1 MRPAPVLLRI
11 TCTVAVVSCAEEPPP
26 RAPTLPPPVAAVR
39 EDEGHLSD
47 IAQVTH
53 GGDNGVVRWSWASD
67 ALLLRTRTSPQAC
80 GRIVRVQSLAEHP
93 SRTTVAWGE
102 AAAFMP
108 GDHEVVYAASPDCG
122 KDKDAPQPP
131 KDAKDAIL
139 LDPGIDLFVA
149 SADGS
154 SPRKLTDTPG
164 FDGQPG
170 VCGKD
175 GSIVFTSMRDG
186 DPDLYRMNADGS
198 NVRRLTATPGY
209 DGEASFDADCTHV
222 LWRASRPRPSEAED
236 YKKLVARN
244 LVPAGP
250 SELWTA
256 KADGTEAREITY
268 LDASSF
274 APAWLAPGRVVFA
287 SRWNAETPR
296 DVDLWAVDANG
307 TELERITTA
316 PGPDASPAVS
326 PDGKWIAFTST
337 RTTLPLEH
345 DVDVM
350 VAHWGGAWR
359 HVEIRPADHV
369 MGDAAWLADP
379 AREGRGLG
387 TKGLD
392 DAGAYVERSFKSF
405 GVLPAG
411 DDDFRQTFDVT
422 QSLSGVASFAPVGA
436 PVEPSAVRAL
446 GFSASTSVLAPLT
459 FVADDED
466 FGRTDVKGKIA
477 VVRAAAH
484 GSLRHEA
491 WLAHDRGAVGLVA
504 IAEGALS
511 DPVPE
516 SGEGIPAAI
525 VANAAVG
532 PLLAGLVRGQ
542 HPLAKL
548 AVTLAP
554 ETTEGFNVVGRWP
567 ATVPS
572 AQRLPGVVVVGAH
585 YDHIGFGAGA
595 PNNKGEASPGAD
607 DNASGTA
614 VLLQI
619 ARALSEE
626 KPTLR
631 RDIVLVAFSGEEQGA
646 AGAYAFVRHPP
657 EGVLTKDII
666 AMINLDM
673 VGRMRDDTL
682 QVFGADTAAQWPDLL
697 SGACDAARINCAR
710 ATGGG
715 FGATD
720 QAPFHEAGVPVLHL
734 FTGAH
739 GDYGKPTDT
748 VDKLNA
754 AGMAQVAVAA
764 EHLARDVTDLQ
775 KLDVQRVAA
784 PIESDVRA
792 FGTTLGTYP
801 DPQGPPKGQTGM
813 LLSGVRRGGP
823 ADKAGLRAGDVVVR
837 LGGHVIGGVED
848 VMFVLTGAKPGQ
860 HVKVVVLRDGKEL
873 TADVVLEE
881 ARVH

>member
-1 MRPAPVLLRI
+1 VRPATLLLRLS
-11 TCTVAVVSCAEEPPP
+11 CAFVVASCAEEPPP
-26 RAPTLPPPVAAVR
+26 KPPAPPPPVATVR

-47 IAQVTH
+47 IVQVTH
-53 GGDNGVVRWSWASD
+53 GGDNGAVRWSWASD
-67 ALLLRTRTSPQAC
+67 ALVLRTRTSALAC
-80 GRIVRVQSLAEHP
+80 GRLVEVHPFADPP
-93 SRTTVAWGE
+93 SRSAVAGGE
-102 AAAFMP
+102 TAAFAP
-108 GDHEVVYAASPDCG
+108 SDHAVVYAASPTCG
-122 KDKDAPQPP
+122 KSKDDARAAS
-131 KDAKDAIL
+131 KDAKDATL
-139 LDPGIDLFVA
+139 LDPDVDVFGA

-154 SPRKLTDTPG
+154 SPHKLTDSPG
-164 FDGQPG
+164 FDGDPN

-186 DPDLYRMNADGS
+186 DPDVYRMNGDGS
-198 NVRRLTATPGY
+198 NVRRVTATPGY
-209 DGEASFDADCTHV
+209 DGEATFDADCTHV
-222 LWRASRPRPSEAED
+222 LWRASRPRPSEVED
-236 YKKLVARN
+236 YKKLLARN

-250 SELWTA
+250 SELWIA
-256 KADGTEAREITY
+256 NADGTEAREITY
-268 LDASSF
+268 LDAQSF
-274 APAWLAPGRVVFA
+274 SPTWLGTEGRVVFA
-287 SRWNAETPR
+287 SRFGAPGPH
-296 DVDLWAVDANG
+296 DVDLWAVDTNG
-307 TELERITTA
+307 TNLERITTA
-316 PGPDASPAVS
+316 PGWDASPAVS

-337 RTTLPLEH
+337 RATLPLEH

-350 VAHWGGAWR
+350 IAHWGGAWR

-411 DDDFRQTFDVT
+411 DDDYRQTFDVT
-422 QSLSGVASFAPVGA
+422 QSVSGVATFGPVGA
-436 PVEPSAVRAL
+436 PVAPGLVRAL
-446 GFSASTSVLAPLT
+446 GFSASATVLAPLVY
-459 FVADDED
+459 VADDED
-466 FGRTDVKGKIA
+466 FARIDVKGKIA

-504 IAEGALS
+504 IAEGKLS

-516 SGEGIPAAI
+516 SDEGIPAAV

-542 HPLAKL
+542 HPLANL

-554 ETTEGFNVVGRWP
+554 ETTEAFNVVGRWP

-585 YDHIGFGAGA
+585 YDHIGE
-595 PNNKGEASPGAD
+595 KSPGAD

-614 VLLQI
+614 ALLQI
-619 ARALSEE
+619 ARSLSEE

-646 AGAYAFVRHPP
+646 AGAHAFVRHLP

-715 FGATD
+715 FGASD
-720 QAPFHEAGVPVLHL
+720 HAPFHEAGVPVLHL
-734 FTGAH
+734 FTGVH
-739 GDYGKPTDT
+739 GDNGKLTDT

-775 KLDVQRVAA
+775 KLDVQHVAA
-784 PIESDVRA
+784 PIESDVRSYGA
-792 FGTTLGTYP
+792 TLGTYP
-801 DPQGPPKGQTGM
+801 DPKGPPKGTTGM
-813 LLSGVRRGGP
+813 LLSGVRAGGP
-823 ADKAGLRAGDVVVR
+823 ADKAGLRGGDVILR
-837 LGGHVIGGVED
+837 IGGHVIGGVED

-860 HVKVVVLRDGKEL
+860 HVKVVALRDGKEF

>member
-1 MRPAPVLLRI
+1 MRPAPVLLRLACAI
-11 TCTVAVVSCAEEPPP
+11 TVVSCADEPPP
-26 RAPTLPPPVAAVR
+26 QLPAPPPPVATVR

-47 IAQVTH
+47 IVQVTH
-53 GGDNGVVRWSWASD
+53 GGDNGVVRWSWGSD
-67 ALLLRTRTSPQAC
+67 ALVVRTRTSPQAC
-80 GRIVRVQSLAEHP
+80 GRIVKVQPFVEHP
-93 SRTTVAWGE
+93 VRTAVAGGE

-108 GDHEVVYAASPDCG
+108 GDHDVVYAASQTCG
-122 KDKDAPQPP
+122 KRKDPP
-131 KDAKDAIL
+131 DAARPPTGAIP
-139 LDPGIDLFVA
+139 LDPDLDLFVA
-149 SADGS
+149 GADGS
-154 SPRKLTDTPG
+154 SPRQLTDSPG
-164 FDGQPG
+164 FDGEPG

-198 NVRRLTATPGY
+198 NVRRLTATAGY

-236 YKKLVARN
+236 YKKLLARN
-244 LVPAGP
+244 LVSAGP
-250 SELWTA
+250 SELWIA
-256 KADGTEAREITY
+256 NADGTEAREITY
-268 LDASSF
+268 LDALAGS
-274 APAWLAPGRVVFA
+274 PAWLGTQGRIVFA
-287 SRWNAETPR
+287 SSWSPSGSAPP
-296 DVDLWAVDANG
+296 DLDLWAVDANG
-307 TELERITTA
+307 TDLERITTA
-316 PGPDASPAVS
+316 PGPDAWPAVS
-326 PDGKWIAFTST
+326 PDGKWIAFSSARATA
-337 RTTLPLEH
+337 PLEH

-350 VAHWGGAWR
+350 VARWGGAWR

-387 TKGLD
+387 TKGLAD
-392 DAGAYVERSFKSF
+392 SGAYVERSFKSF

-411 DDDFRQTFDVT
+411 DDDYRQTFDVT
-422 QSLSGVASFAPVGA
+422 QSVSGVASFAPVGA
-436 PVEPSAVRAL
+436 PVEPASVRAL
-446 GFSASTSVLAPLT
+446 GFSASTSILAPLVY
-459 FVADDED
+459 VADDED
-466 FGRTDVKGKIA
+466 FGRIDVKGKIA
-477 VVRAAAH
+477 VVRAVAH

-491 WLAHDRGAVGLVA
+491 WLAHDRGASGLVA
-504 IAEGALS
+504 VAEGALS
-511 DPVPE
+511 DPAPE
-516 SGEGIPAAI
+516 SDEGIPAAVVSSTAI
-525 VANAAVG
+525 G
-532 PLLAGLVRGQ
+532 PLLVGLVRGQ
-542 HPLAKL
+542 HPMAKL

-554 ETTEGFNVVGRWP
+554 ETAEAFNVIGRWP

-572 AQRLPGVVVVGAH
+572 AQRLPGVVVIGAH
-585 YDHIGFGAGA
+585 YDHIGE
-595 PNNKGEASPGAD
+595 KSPGAD
-607 DNASGTA
+607 DNASGVA

-619 ARALSEE
+619 ARSLSEE

-631 RDIVLVAFSGEEQGA
+631 RDLVLVAFSGEEQGA
-646 AGAYAFVRHPP
+646 AGAYAFVRHLP
-657 EGVLTKDII
+657 EGVLTKDIT

-697 SGACDAARINCAR
+697 AGACDAARINCAR

-734 FTGAH
+734 FTGVH

-754 AGMAQVAVAA
+754 AGMAQVAIAA

-775 KLDVQRVAA
+775 RLDVQRVAA
-784 PIESDVRA
+784 PIESDTRA

-801 DPQGPPKGQTGM
+801 DPKGPPKGQTGM

-823 ADKAGLRAGDVVVR
+823 ADKAGLRGGDLIVR
-837 LGGHVIGGVED
+837 VGGHVIGGVED

-860 HVKVVVLRDGKEL
+860 HVKVVALRDGKEIA
-873 TADVVLEE
+873 ADVVLEE

>member
-1 MRPAPVLLRI
+1 VRPAPVLLRLACAI
-11 TCTVAVVSCAEEPPP
+11 AVASCAEEPPP
-26 RAPTLPPPVAAVR
+26 QPPPPPPPVAAVQP
-39 EDEGHLSD
+39 DEGHLSD
-47 IAQVTH
+47 MVQVTH
-53 GGDNGVVRWSWASD
+53 GGDNGVARWSWASD
-67 ALLLRTRTSPQAC
+67 ALLLRTRKSPQAC
-80 GRIVRVQSLAEHP
+80 GHIVRVQPSAEHP
-93 SRTTVAWGE
+93 ERAAVVDGE
-102 AAAFMP
+102 SAAFLP
-108 GDHEVVYAASPDCG
+108 GDHDVVYAASPACAKR
-122 KDKDAPQPP
+122 KDEARGEKDG
-131 KDAKDAIL
+131 IL
-139 LDPGIDLFVA
+139 LDPDMDLFA
-149 SADGS
+149 AGADGS
-154 SPRKLTDTPG
+154 SPRKLTDSPG
-164 FDGQPG
+164 YDGEPG

-186 DPDLYRMNADGS
+186 DPDVYRMNADGS

-209 DGEASFDADCTHV
+209 DGEATFDADCTHV

-236 YKKLVARN
+236 YKKLIARN

-250 SELWTA
+250 SELWIA
-256 KADGTEAREITY
+256 NADGTEAREITY
-268 LDASSF
+268 LDAPAWS
-274 APAWLAPGRVVFA
+274 PAWLGTQGRIVFA
-287 SRWNAETPR
+287 SRWSASAPHE
-296 DVDLWAVDANG
+296 VDLWAVDANG
-307 TELERITTA
+307 TNLERITTA
-316 PGPDASPAVS
+316 PGPDAWPAVS
-326 PDGKWIAFTST
+326 PDGKWIAFSSA
-337 RTTLPLEH
+337 RATLPLEH
-345 DVDVM
+345 DVDVV
-350 VAHWGGAWR
+350 VAHWVGAWE

-392 DAGAYVERSFKSF
+392 DSGAYVERSFKSF

-411 DDDFRQTFDVT
+411 DDDYRQTFDVT
-422 QSLSGVASFAPVGA
+422 QTVNGVATFGPVGA
-436 PVEPSAVRAL
+436 PVEPASVRAL
-446 GFSASTSVLAPLT
+446 GFSSSASVLAPLVY
-459 FVADDED
+459 VAGDDE
-466 FGRTDVKGKIA
+466 FGRIDVKGKIA

-491 WLAHDRGAVGLVA
+491 WLAHDRGASGLVVVS
-504 IAEGALS
+504 EGALS

-516 SGEGIPAAI
+516 SDEGIPAAV
-525 VANAAVG
+525 VANKAIG
-532 PLLAGLVRGQ
+532 PLLSGLVRGQ
-542 HPLAKL
+542 RPLAKL

-554 ETTEGFNVVGRWP
+554 ETTEAFNVVGRWP

-572 AQRLPGVVVVGAH
+572 AQRLPGVVVIGAH
-585 YDHIGFGAGA
+585 YDHIGE
-595 PNNKGEASPGAD
+595 KSPGAD

-626 KPTLR
+626 KPVLR
-631 RDIVLVAFSGEEQGA
+631 RDLVLVAFSGEEQGA

-657 EGVLTKDII
+657 EGVLTKDIV

-697 SGACDAARINCAR
+697 AGACDAARINCAR

-734 FTGAH
+734 FTGVH

-754 AGMAQVAVAA
+754 AGMAQVAIAA
-764 EHLARDVTDLQ
+764 EHLARDVTDLEHI
-775 KLDVQRVAA
+775 DARRTVA

-801 DPQGPPKGQTGM
+801 DPKGPPKGQTGM
-813 LLSGVRRGGP
+813 LLSGVRPGGP
-823 ADKAGLRAGDVVVR
+823 ADKAGLRGGDVVTR

-860 HVKVVVLRDGKEL
+860 HVSVVVLRSGKEI

>member
-1 MRPAPVLLRI
+1 
-11 TCTVAVVSCAEEPPP
+11 VA
-26 RAPTLPPPVAAVR
+26 TVR

-53 GGDNGVVRWSWASD
+53 GGDNGAVRWSWASD
-67 ALLLRTRTSPQAC
+67 ALVLRTRTSPQAC
-80 GRIVRVQSLAEHP
+80 GHLVAVHPFADPP
-93 SRTTVAWGE
+93 SRAAVAGGE
-102 AAAFMP
+102 AAAFAP
-108 GDHEVVYAASPDCG
+108 SDHAVVYAASPTCRKSKG
-122 KDKDAPQPP
+122 DAPTA
-131 KDAKDAIL
+131 KDAKDATL
-139 LDPGIDLFVA
+139 LDPDADVFVA

-164 FDGQPG
+164 FDGEPN
-170 VCGKD
+170 VCGRD

-198 NVRRLTATPGY
+198 NVQRLTATPGY
-209 DGEASFDADCTHV
+209 DSEASFDADCTHV

-236 YKKLVARN
+236 YKKLLARN
-244 LVPAGP
+244 LVPAGA
-250 SELWTA
+250 SELWIA
-256 KADGTEAREITY
+256 NADGTEAREITY
-268 LDASSF
+268 LDAQSF
-274 APAWLAPGRVVFA
+274 SPTWLGTEGRVVFA
-287 SRWNAETPR
+287 SRFGAAGPY
-296 DVDLWAVDANG
+296 DVDLWAVDPNG
-307 TELERITTA
+307 TNLERITTA
-316 PGPDASPAVS
+316 PGWDGAPAVS
-326 PDGKWIAFTST
+326 PDGKWIAFTSA
-337 RTTLPLEH
+337 RATLPLEH

-411 DDDFRQTFDVT
+411 DEDYRQTFDVT
-422 QSLSGVASFAPVGA
+422 QSVSGVATLAPVGA
-436 PVEPSAVRAL
+436 PVEPSLVRAL
-446 GFSASTSVLAPLT
+446 GFSSSASVLAPLVY
-459 FVADDED
+459 VADDAD
-466 FGRTDVKGKIA
+466 FARIDVKGKIV

-484 GSLRHEA
+484 GSLHHEA
-491 WLAHDRGAVGLVA
+491 WLAHDRGAAGLVA
-504 IAEGALS
+504 IVEGKLN

-516 SGEGIPAAI
+516 SDEGIPAAV

-572 AQRLPGVVVVGAH
+572 AQRLPGVVVIGAH
-585 YDHIGFGAGA
+585 YDHVAFGAAA
-595 PNNKGEASPGAD
+595 PNDKPGQSPGGD

-614 VLLQI
+614 ALLQI
-619 ARALSEE
+619 ARSLSEE

-682 QVFGADTAAQWPDLL
+682 QVFGADTAAQWLDLL

-720 QAPFHEAGVPVLHL
+720 HAPFHEAGIPVLHL
-734 FTGAH
+734 FTGVH
-739 GDYGKPTDT
+739 GDYGKLTDT

-754 AGMAQVAVAA
+754 AGMAQVAIAA

-775 KLDVQRVAA
+775 KLDVQRVAS

-801 DPQGPPKGQTGM
+801 DPKGPPKGQTGM

-823 ADKAGLRAGDVVVR
+823 ADKAGLRGGDVILR

-848 VMFVLTGAKPGQ
+848 VMFVLTGTKAGQ
-860 HVKVVVLRDGKEL
+860 HIKVVALRDGKEI

>member
-1 MRPAPVLLRI
+1 VRAPTLLLRLSCAI
-11 TCTVAVVSCAEEPPP
+11 AVVSCAEEPPP
-26 RAPTLPPPVAAVR
+26 KLPAPPPPVATVR
-39 EDEGHLSD
+39 DDEGHLSD

-53 GGDNGVVRWSWASD
+53 GGDNGAVRWSWASD
-67 ALLLRTRTSPQAC
+67 ALVLRTRKSPQAC
-80 GRIVRVQSLAEHP
+80 GRLVEVHPFAAPP
-93 SRTTVAWGE
+93 SRTAVAGGDV
-102 AAAFMP
+102 AAFAP
-108 GDHEVVYAASPDCG
+108 SDHAVVYAASPSCG
-122 KDKDAPQPP
+122 KGKEDGNGKE
-131 KDAKDAIL
+131 DAKDATL
-139 LDPGIDLFVA
+139 LDPDVDVFAA

-154 SPRKLTDTPG
+154 SPHKLTDSPG
-164 FDGQPG
+164 FDGEPN

-175 GSIVFTSMRDG
+175 GSIVFTSMRGG
-186 DPDLYRMNADGS
+186 DPDVYRMNADGS
-198 NVRRLTATPGY
+198 NVQRLTATPGY

-222 LWRASRPRPSEAED
+222 LWRAARPRPSEVED
-236 YKKLVARN
+236 YKKLLARN

-250 SELWTA
+250 SELWIA

-268 LDASSF
+268 LDAPSF
-274 APAWLAPGRVVFA
+274 SPAWLGTEARVVFA
-287 SRWNAETPR
+287 SRWGAAGPQ

-307 TELERITTA
+307 TNLERITTA
-316 PGPDASPAVS
+316 PGWDGSPAMS
-326 PDGKWIAFTST
+326 PDGKWIAFTSARAT
-337 RTTLPLEH
+337 VPLEH

-387 TKGLD
+387 SKGLD
-392 DAGAYVERSFKSF
+392 AAGAYVERSFKSF

-411 DDDFRQTFDVT
+411 DDDYRQTFDVT
-422 QSLSGVASFAPVGA
+422 QSVSGVATFAPVGA
-436 PVEPSAVRAL
+436 PVEPGAVRAL
-446 GFSASTSVLAPLT
+446 GFSSSATVLAPLVY
-459 FVADDED
+459 VAGDQD
-466 FGRTDVKGKIA
+466 FARIDVKGKIA

-484 GSLRHEA
+484 ASLRHEA

-504 IAEGALS
+504 IAEGTLS

-516 SGEGIPAAI
+516 SDEGIPAAI
-525 VANAAVG
+525 VSNAAVG

-542 HPLAKL
+542 HPTAKL
-548 AVTLAP
+548 SVTLAP
-554 ETTEGFNVVGRWP
+554 QTIEAFNVVGRWP

-572 AQRLPGVVVVGAH
+572 AQRLPGVVVIGAH
-585 YDHIGFGAGA
+585 YDHIGLGNDKPG
-595 PNNKGEASPGAD
+595 NSPGAD

-619 ARALSEE
+619 ARSLSEE

-631 RDIVLVAFSGEEQGA
+631 RDLVLVAFSGEEQGA
-646 AGAYAFVRHPP
+646 AGASAFVHHLP
-657 EGVLTKDII
+657 EGVLTKDIL

-697 SGACDAARINCAR
+697 SGACDAARINCQR

-720 QAPFHEAGVPVLHL
+720 HAPFQEAGVPVLHL
-734 FTGAH
+734 FTGLH
-739 GDYGKPTDT
+739 GDYGKLTDT

-775 KLDVQRVAA
+775 RLDVQHAA

-792 FGTTLGTYP
+792 FGTTLGTFP
-801 DPQGPPKGQTGM
+801 DPKGPPKGQTGM

-823 ADKAGLRAGDVVVR
+823 ADKAGLRGGDVILS

-848 VMFVLTGAKPGQ
+848 VMFVLTGTKPGQ
-860 HVKVVVLRDGKEL
+860 HIKVVALREPGGQEM
-873 TADVVLEE
+873 TVDVVLEE